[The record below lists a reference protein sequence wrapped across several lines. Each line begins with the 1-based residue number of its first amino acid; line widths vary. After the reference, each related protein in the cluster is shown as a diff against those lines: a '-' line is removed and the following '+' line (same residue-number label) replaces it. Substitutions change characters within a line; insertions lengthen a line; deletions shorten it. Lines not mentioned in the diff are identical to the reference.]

1 MTAVHEVASSEKTDN
16 SGIGLDGV
24 ALSEQAKA
32 DIRHHLHSQTNL
44 RAHQSRGPLIVSRG
58 EGIYVFDEQG
68 KKYIEGMSGLW
79 CASLGF
85 SNQRLIGAAERQLQR
100 LPYYHTFNH
109 RVPDVVV
116 QLASRIVAI
125 APLPDAKV
133 FFASSGSEAIDSMI
147 KMTWYYQAA
156 RGKAE
161 KRTII
166 AHDKGFHGSTVMG
179 SSLSGLPH
187 MHRAFGLPLP
197 GIRHIECP
205 HFCKNGRPGESEAA
219 FVARLIAQLEQL
231 IEAEGADTIAALIS
245 EPILGAGGVV
255 VPAAGYMPAL
265 QALLRKY
272 DILLLSDEIICGF
285 GRSGRWFGAETMGVE
300 PEMMACAKS
309 LSAGYMPISCVVVSG
324 KIYEQL
330 ENQSSTLGPFGHGFT
345 YSGHPVAAAVA
356 LEALTIYQEM
366 DAPSVV
372 TSKGEY
378 LHGKLSALREHSLVG
393 EVRGT
398 GLLAGIELIDKSS
411 GQAFPAVLG
420 VGTRVEQRTREH
432 GLIVRNMGDA
442 IALSPPF
449 IISNDEIDM
458 IVEKLTVALDETVTE
473 LAKRA

>member
-1 MTAVHEVASSEKTDN
+1 MTAAHEVAKNEKTGN
-16 SGIGLDGV
+16 SGAGTDAP
-24 ALSEQAKA
+24 ALSEQARD

-44 RAHQSRGPLIVSRG
+44 RLHQARGPLIVSRG
-58 EGIYVFDEQG
+58 EGIHVFDEQG
-68 KKYIEGMSGLW
+68 RKYIEGMSGLW

-85 SNQRLIGAAERQLQR
+85 SNQRLVEAAARQLRR

-116 QLASRIVAI
+116 QLASRIAAI
-125 APLPDAKV
+125 APLPEAKV
-133 FFASSGSEAIDSMI
+133 FFASSGSEAIDSMV

-205 HFCKNGRPGESEAA
+205 HFYKNGRPGESEAA
-219 FVARLIAQLEQL
+219 FVARLMTQLEQL
-231 IEAEGADTIAALIS
+231 IVAEGAETIAALIS

-255 VPAAGYMPAL
+255 VPAAGYFEAL
-265 QALLRKY
+265 QGLLRKH
-272 DILLLSDEIICGF
+272 DILLLADEIICGF
-285 GRSGRWFGAETMGVE
+285 GRTGNWFGAETMALE
-300 PEMMACAKS
+300 PDMMACAKS
-309 LSAGYMPISCVVVSG
+309 LSSGYMPISCVIVSG
-324 KIYEQL
+324 KIYAEL
-330 ENQSSTLGPFGHGFT
+330 EHQSSMLGPFGHGFT

-366 DAPSVV
+366 DAPRVV
-372 TSKGEY
+372 GSKGEY
-378 LHGKLSALREHSLVG
+378 LHAKLAALRTHPLVG

-398 GLLAGIELIDKSS
+398 GLLAGVELIDKAS
-411 GQAFPAVLG
+411 GQAFPAMLG
-420 VGTRVEQRTREH
+420 VGAMVEQRTRQH

-449 IISNDEIDM
+449 IISDDEIDM
-458 IVEKLTVALDETVTE
+458 MVDKLTAALDEAAAE
-473 LAKRA
+473 LAKPA